1 MSERNRNDRQD
12 RHRRSTSPLARPRG
26 RLPQRVYWVR
36 RVLVLGL
43 AALLV
48 LGFTRLLSS
57 GGGDDGGGKATIV
70 RGEPTGIPS
79 VTDPTSPSATALRP
93 GKKGRLP
100 QPDGPCDPSDVLVTP
115 VVRNAHVAQPV
126 RIVLEVTSLQSPA
139 CTFQVSPGAVILRL
153 LSEKRSE
160 PLWTSQQCRAVVPE
174 QTVVARQTKA
184 GKVAVFWNGRTSDST
199 CSEYTD
205 WVFPGTYT
213 AQAIAVGSTRATSS
227 EFVLGLA
234 LRPTVTMTP
243 TPTETPSES
252 ESPEGTPSGRASSKP
267 SGSPTGR

>member
-1 MSERNRNDRQD
+1 MSERNRSDRHD
-12 RHRRSTSPLARPRG
+12 RHRRGTSSPARPAR

-36 RVLVLGL
+36 RLLVLGV

-48 LGFTRLLSS
+48 LGLTRLLSY
-57 GGGDDGGGKATIV
+57 GGSDDGGGKATIV
-70 RGEPTGIPS
+70 RSEPTPT
-79 VTDPTSPSATALRP
+79 VTESTALSPTVVRP

-100 QPDGPCDPSDVLVTP
+100 QPDGPCEPSDLLVTP

-139 CTFQVSPGAVILRL
+139 CTFQVSSRAVILRL

-160 PLWTSQQCRAVVPE
+160 PLWSSQQCRAVVPE
-174 QTVVARQTKA
+174 QTVVARQTKP
-184 GKVAVFWNGRTSDST
+184 GKVAVFWNGRTSDSGCT
-199 CSEYTD
+199 EFTD

-243 TPTETPSES
+243 TPTETPTETQ
-252 ESPEGTPSGRASSKP
+252 SPKGTPSGRASSKP